1 MAQRVPQSRLTVQR
15 WAQGLFELPN
25 FYIIDTETTGLDNNA
40 EVIQIGIVDKTGDT
54 VMNTLVKPR
63 RPVPLKATA
72 VHHITNEMLID
83 APDFFDVYF
92 KLSSCL
98 AGEVMI
104 AYNMDFDW
112 RLLQQTATLNGL
124 PMIRP
129 RQRDCA
135 MRKYAAYRG
144 ESSPR
149 RSGYRW
155 HKLTAA
161 ARYEN
166 VQVEGVHTA
175 VGDALMVLGLLR
187 RMAQY

>member
-1 MAQRVPQSRLTVQR
+1 MAQRIPQSRSNVQR
-15 WAQGLFELPN
+15 WARGLFELPN
-25 FYIIDTETTGLDNNA
+25 FYIIDTETTGLDKNA
-40 EVIQIGIVDKTGDT
+40 EVIQIGIVDQSGAT
-54 VMNTLVKPR
+54 VMDTLVKPR
-63 RPVPLKATA
+63 RPVPMEATA
-72 VHHITNEMLID
+72 VHQITNEMLID

-92 KLSSCL
+92 DLSSCL

-135 MRKYAAYRG
+135 MRNYAAYRG
-144 ESSPR
+144 ERSPR
-149 RSGYRW
+149 RGGYRW

-161 ARYEN
+161 ARYEQ
-166 VQVEGVHTA
+166 VHVEGAHTA

-187 RMAQY
+187 RMAGR